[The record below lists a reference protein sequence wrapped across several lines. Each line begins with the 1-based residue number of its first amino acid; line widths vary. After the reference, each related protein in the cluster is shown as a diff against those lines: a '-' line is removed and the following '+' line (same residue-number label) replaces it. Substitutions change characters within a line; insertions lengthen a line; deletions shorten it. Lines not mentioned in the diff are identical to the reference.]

1 MEKKVKNAGRKDC
14 ELARELVPITILVSK
29 EFKSA
34 LERESIRQSFNSVSE
49 MVRDKLRFCLP
60 QNIRN
65 LISVD
70 YSEKKNE
77 P

>member
-1 MEKKVKNAGRKDC
+1 MEKKTKNAERKDC
-14 ELARELVPITILVSK
+14 ELTRELVPITILVSK
-29 EFKSA
+29 EFKQA

-65 LISVD
+65 LISLD
-70 YSEKKNE
+70 YSRPEN
-77 P
+77 

>member
-1 MEKKVKNAGRKDC
+1 MEKRKKETTRKNC
-14 ELARELVPITILVSK
+14 NQTRELVPITILVSK
-29 EFKSA
+29 EFKNA

-65 LISVD
+65 LIKD
-70 YSEKKNE
+70 AENHEQK
-77 P
+77 